1 MKATIELKLDA
12 PARVAICM
20 ESKANRT
27 TASDLAPHRPYPQD
41 SPMQRHLLM
50 PGLAGSDHGRD
61 VLALY
66 TKNAAGNPAALGG
79 RPLREDHSFCI
90 TSTLQEQAINHAH
103 QSAKP
108 LKVVLLER
116 APLAKEH
123 AIRGGISMGL
133 VLERRELK
141 RADIV
146 RKLEEAVVRRGY
158 KPIDHDVL
166 PEHISNCLMHG
177 FRDNGLAVVVVNL
190 HLVES
195 LKVGQVVEQRCN
207 EIPLYAN
214 EKLVRALRVKH
225 LFIRQ
230 GYISELNALG
240 KHGKTAEMAL
250 PYTNRQALVLPIA
263 SKQGSKMH
271 GNAAESLVA
280 NKVVIPIESVTQVM
294 TLLVENEG
302 HEVIPGVAG
311 IPRLVYEDGQL
322 LHCCDLLVNKNAG
335 GHPPALGG
343 RPLREDHLFYT
354 TGNALSSRCD
364 YSKHMFGTQVITAG
378 NKPASIKHRKAA

>member
-1 MKATIELKLDA
+1 MF
-12 PARVAICM
+12 
-20 ESKANRT
+20 
-27 TASDLAPHRPYPQD
+27 PQ
-41 SPMQRHLLM
+41 LL
-50 PGLAGSDHGRD
+50 
-61 VLALY
+61 
-66 TKNAAGNPAALGG
+66 
-79 RPLREDHSFCI
+79 E
-90 TSTLQEQAINHAH
+90 
-103 QSAKP
+103 
-108 LKVVLLER
+108 VVLLER
-116 APLAKEH
+116 TPLAKEH
-123 AIRGGISMGL
+123 AIRGGISMGM
-133 VLERRELK
+133 VLERCELK

-158 KPIDHDVL
+158 EPVNHNVP
-166 PEHISNCLMHG
+166 PEHVSNCLMHG
-177 FRDNGLAVVVVNL
+177 IRNNGLAVVVVNL

-214 EKLVRALRVKH
+214 EKLVGALRIKP

-230 GYISELNALG
+230 GYISERNALG

-250 PYTNRQALVLPIA
+250 PYTNRQALVLPVA
-263 SKQGSKMH
+263 SKQGSEMH

-302 HEVIPGVAG
+302 HEVIPGVTS

-354 TGNALSSRCD
+354 TGNALLSRCD
-364 YSKHMFGTQVITAG
+364 YSKHMFDTQAKAPS
-378 NKPASIKHRKAA
+378 NKRASINLRKAA

>member
-1 MKATIELKLDA
+1 
-12 PARVAICM
+12 
-20 ESKANRT
+20 
-27 TASDLAPHRPYPQD
+27 
-41 SPMQRHLLM
+41 
-50 PGLAGSDHGRD
+50 
-61 VLALY
+61 
-66 TKNAAGNPAALGG
+66 
-79 RPLREDHSFCI
+79 
-90 TSTLQEQAINHAH
+90 
-103 QSAKP
+103 
-108 LKVVLLER
+108 
-116 APLAKEH
+116 
-123 AIRGGISMGL
+123 
-133 VLERRELK
+133 
-141 RADIV
+141 
-146 RKLEEAVVRRGY
+146 
-158 KPIDHDVL
+158 
-166 PEHISNCLMHG
+166 MHG

-207 EIPLYAN
+207 EIPLYTN
-214 EKLVRALRVKH
+214 EKLIGALRVRP

-230 GYISELNALG
+230 GYISERNALG

-250 PYTNRQALVLPIA
+250 PYTNRQALVLPMA
-263 SKQGSKMH
+263 SKQGSEMH
-271 GNAAESLVA
+271 GNAAELLVA

-302 HEVIPGVAG
+302 HEVIPGVTG

-364 YSKHMFGTQVITAG
+364 YSKHMFDTQVITAG
-378 NKPASIKHRKAA
+378 NRHEDVDHRKAA